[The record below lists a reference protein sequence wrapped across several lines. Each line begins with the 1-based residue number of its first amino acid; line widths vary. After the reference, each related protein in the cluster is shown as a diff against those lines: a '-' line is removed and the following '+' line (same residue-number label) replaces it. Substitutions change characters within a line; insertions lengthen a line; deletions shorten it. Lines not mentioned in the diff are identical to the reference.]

1 MNKNSLTHKL
11 KLFLRM
17 YSIFSTLTLTVTA
30 VTLIREFSEQDFSI
44 LTYLKTMSVI
54 IFVFAISALP
64 FDFGRK
70 KKDERLCRSIG
81 IKYEEFVFMTESERL
96 KLREQAETKF
106 K

>member
-11 KLFLRM
+11 KLFLRT
-17 YSIFSTLTLTVTA
+17 YSKFSTLTLTVAA
-30 VTLIREFSEQDFSI
+30 VAFIRDFSEQDFSI
-44 LTYLKTMSVI
+44 LIYLKAMSVI

-64 FDFGRK
+64 FDFGQK